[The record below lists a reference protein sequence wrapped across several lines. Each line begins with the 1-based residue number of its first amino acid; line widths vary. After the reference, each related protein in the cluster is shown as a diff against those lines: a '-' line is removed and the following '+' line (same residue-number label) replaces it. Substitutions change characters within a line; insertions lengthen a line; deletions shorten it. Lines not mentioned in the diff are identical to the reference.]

1 MYQLVRA
8 SLLDGSDDTT
18 WHLLFAN
25 NTPTDVLLRQDLDQL
40 AAQNPQRFKVGQA
53 PLMGVAY
60 SSGGLAVTGVR
71 L

>member
-40 AAQNPQRFKVGQA
+40 AAQNPQRFKVSQPTTYGIMA
-53 PLMGVAY
+53 
-60 SSGGLAVTGVR
+60 
-71 L
+71 